1 MFQAQSSTARSA
13 AGTPSI
19 SAPSISAPSISAPS
33 ISAPSISAKVR
44 KGFAVSVAARIALL
58 IVGAVTLLTVV
69 SLGISHVLLAG
80 FTMELAKDRQD
91 ANMQVAW
98 HVLEGYGKGYSL
110 RDGHLYAGDT
120 ALENNVAAVDT
131 VKRLVG
137 GTATIFAAKDGEMV
151 RIATNVMKQDG
162 SRAVGTAL
170 ARNAVYDAVVGRG
183 EAYRGEADILG
194 VPFYT
199 AYDPIKDA
207 GGHIVGVLYT
217 GIQKRIF
224 AEAVEHLKTSILV
237 ASVTLAVVL
246 GLAAWWLASRWVG
259 RPALLVARLLER
271 LAANDTT
278 VEIRPTQRRDEIGRM
293 LRAAGA
299 LRGVVADVF
308 RLKQMVDD
316 MPLNVLLADADQDF
330 RITYANAASLG
341 TLKTLGAPLPR
352 PLAGGT
358 PVGAGIGLFH
368 ADPAA
373 LLEVVKNPALLPWQ
387 GRLTLENARGDNE
400 ELELRVAAVRDTDG
414 RYVGPMMTWSVVTRQ
429 ARLAAAFE
437 TDVHGVAAAVTSAAH
452 TLEGDARTLTD
463 NTGSACTQAQDVQ
476 AAASQTSSNVQTVAA
491 AAQELAASVDEVGRQ
506 VERSKAIAARAV
518 AEVTATGQTIGGLAE
533 ASDRIG
539 AVVQMISD
547 IAGQTNLLAL
557 NATIEA
563 ARAGEAGKGFAVVAS
578 EVKTLAGQTA
588 KATEEITRY
597 VQDIGQRTDLSV
609 AAMERIGATIHEV
622 NEVAAAIAAAVEEQ
636 GAATREIARNVAEAA
651 DGTDHVSRTL
661 SSLTDATGVAG
672 STAGEV
678 LDTAGSLTREAGRL
692 NLAVEGFMK
701 ALREM

>member
-1 MFQAQSSTARSA
+1 MFQAQSSTAPLA
-13 AGTPSI
+13 ADTPSI
-19 SAPSISAPSISAPS
+19 SNRA
-33 ISAPSISAKVR
+33 R
-44 KGFAVSVAARIALL
+44 KRFAVSVAARIALL

-110 RDGHLYAGDT
+110 KDGRLYAGDT

-137 GTATIFAAKDGEMV
+137 GTATIFAAKNGEMV
-151 RIATNVMKQDG
+151 RIATNVMKPDG

-170 ARNAVYDAVVGRG
+170 DHNAAYDAVVGRG

-207 GGHIVGVLYT
+207 GGHTVGVLYT

-316 MPLNVLLADADQDF
+316 MPLNVLLADADQNF

-368 ADPAA
+368 ADPAP
-373 LLEVVKNPALLPWQ
+373 LLEVVKNPARLPWQ
-387 GRLTLENARGDNE
+387 GRLTLENVGGNAQGGDNE

-463 NTGSACTQAQDVQ
+463 NTGTACTQAQDVQ

-518 AEVTATGQTIGGLAE
+518 AEATTTGQTIGGLAE

-597 VQDIGQRTDLSV
+597 VQDIGQRTGLSV
-609 AAMERIGATIHEV
+609 AAMERIGTTIHEV

-692 NLAVEGFMK
+692 NQAVEGFMK

>member
-1 MFQAQSSTARSA
+1 MFQAQSSTAPSA
-13 AGTPSI
+13 AGT
-19 SAPSISAPSISAPS
+19 
-33 ISAPSISAKVR
+33 PSISAKVR

-98 HVLEGYGKGYSL
+98 HVLEGYGKDYSL
-110 RDGHLYAGDT
+110 KDGHLYAGDT

-237 ASVTLAVVL
+237 TSVTLAVVL
-246 GLAAWWLASRWVG
+246 GLVAWWLASRWVG

-278 VEIRPTQRRDEIGRM
+278 VEIRPSQRRDEIGRM

-341 TLKTLGAPLPR
+341 TLKMLAAPLPR

-368 ADPAA
+368 ADPAP
-373 LLEVVKNPALLPWQ
+373 LLEVVRNPALLPWQ
-387 GRLTLENARGDNE
+387 GRLTLENVGGNAPGGDNE

-506 VERSKAIAARAV
+506 VERSKVIAARAV
-518 AEVTATGQTIGGLAE
+518 AEATTTGQTIGGLAE

-692 NLAVEGFMK
+692 NQAVEGFMK

>member
-1 MFQAQSSTARSA
+1 MLQAQFSTAQAA
-13 AGTPSI
+13 AGTLPISA
-19 SAPSISAPSISAPS
+19 SAPSTPRKAAAP
-33 ISAPSISAKVR
+33 R
-44 KGFAVSVAARIALL
+44 RRFEVSVAARIALL

-110 RDGHLYAGDT
+110 KDGHLYAGDV
-120 ALENNVAAVDT
+120 ALEDNNAAVDT

-137 GTATIFAAKDGEMV
+137 GTATIFAARNGEMV
-151 RIATNVMKQDG
+151 RVATNVMKPDG
-162 SRAVGTAL
+162 GRAVGTAL
-170 ARNAVYDAVVGRG
+170 AHNAVFDTVVGRG

-207 GGHIVGVLYT
+207 NGHTIGVLYT

-224 AEAVEHLKTSILV
+224 AEAVDRLKTSILV
-237 ASVTLAVVL
+237 ASVTIAAIL

-259 RPALLVARLLER
+259 RPALLVARVLER

-278 VEIRPTQRRDEIGRM
+278 VDMGATQRRAQSQDEIGRM
-293 LRAAGA
+293 LRAAHA

-316 MPLNVLLADADQDF
+316 MPLNVLLADADQGF
-330 RITYANAASLG
+330 RITYANTASLT
-341 TLKTLGAPLPR
+341 TLRTLGAPLPR
-352 PLAGGT
+352 PLAGDT

-368 ADPAA
+368 ADPAP
-373 LLEVVKNPALLPWQ
+373 LLDVVRDPARLPWQ
-387 GRLTLENARGDNE
+387 GRLTLKNANGDNE

-437 TDVHGVAAAVTSAAH
+437 TDVHGVATALTAAAH
-452 TLEGDARTLTD
+452 TLEGDARALTD
-463 NTGSACTQAQDVQ
+463 NTGTASMQAQDVQ

-518 AEVTATGQTIGGLAE
+518 AEVTTTGTTIGGLAE

-588 KATEEITRY
+588 RATEEITRY

-609 AAMERIGATIHEV
+609 AAMERIGSTIHEV

-661 SSLTDATGVAG
+661 SSLATATGVAG

-678 LDTAGSLTREAGRL
+678 LDTAGGLTQEAGRL
-692 NLAVEGFMK
+692 NQAVQRFMK

>member
-1 MFQAQSSTARSA
+1 MFQAQSSTAPSA
-13 AGTPSI
+13 AG
-19 SAPSISAPSISAPS
+19 
-33 ISAPSISAKVR
+33 APSISAKVR
-44 KGFAVSVAARIALL
+44 KRFDVSVAARIALL

-69 SLGISHVLLAG
+69 SLAISHVLLAG

-91 ANMQVAW
+91 ANMRVAW
-98 HVLEGYGKGYSL
+98 HVLEGYGRGYSL
-110 RDGHLYAGDT
+110 KDGRLYAGDT

-151 RIATNVMKQDG
+151 RIATNVMKPDG

-207 GGHIVGVLYT
+207 GGRTVGVLYT

-224 AEAVEHLKTSILV
+224 AEAVERLKTSILV
-237 ASVTLAVVL
+237 ASVTLAVLL
-246 GLAAWWLASRWVG
+246 GLIAWWLASRWVG
-259 RPALLVARLLER
+259 GPALLVARLLER

-330 RITYANAASLG
+330 RITYANTASLG
-341 TLKTLGAPLPR
+341 ALKTLGAPLPR
-352 PLAGGT
+352 PLAGGS

-368 ADPAA
+368 ADPAP
-373 LLEVVKNPALLPWQ
+373 LLDVVKNPARLPWQ
-387 GRLTLENARGDNE
+387 GRLTLKNVGGNAPGGEDE

-463 NTGSACTQAQDVQ
+463 NTGTACAQAQDVQ

-518 AEVTATGQTIGGLAE
+518 AEATSTGETIGGLAE

-597 VQDIGQRTDLSV
+597 VQDIGQRTGLSV

-692 NLAVEGFMK
+692 NQAVEGFMK

>member
-13 AGTPSI
+13 AGTPSVY
-19 SAPSISAPSISAPS
+19 SRA
-33 ISAPSISAKVR
+33 R
-44 KGFAVSVAARIALL
+44 KRFELSVAARIALL

-91 ANMQVAW
+91 ANMRVAW

-110 RDGHLYAGDT
+110 KDGHLYAGDT

-151 RIATNVMKQDG
+151 RIATNVMKPDG

-170 ARNAVYDAVVGRG
+170 ARNAVYDTVVGRG
-183 EAYRGEADILG
+183 EAYRGEAEILG

-207 GGHIVGVLYT
+207 GGRTVGVLYT

-224 AEAVEHLKTSILV
+224 AEAVERLKTSILV
-237 ASVTLAVVL
+237 ASVTLAALL

-278 VEIRPTQRRDEIGRM
+278 VEIRPTARRDEIGRM

-352 PLAGGT
+352 PLANGT

-368 ADPAA
+368 ADTAP
-373 LLEVVKNPALLPWQ
+373 LLEVVRNPARLPWQ
-387 GRLTLENARGDNE
+387 GRLTLKNVGGNAPGGDDE

-437 TDVHGVAAAVTSAAH
+437 TDVHGVATAVTSAAH
-452 TLEGDARTLTD
+452 TLEGDARALTD
-463 NTGSACTQAQDVQ
+463 NTGTACVQAQDVQ

-518 AEVTATGQTIGGLAE
+518 AEATTTGQTIGGLAE

-597 VQDIGQRTDLSV
+597 VQDIGQRTGLSV
-609 AAMERIGATIHEV
+609 AAMERIGTTIHEV

-661 SSLTDATGVAG
+661 SSLANATGVAG

-678 LDTAGSLTREAGRL
+678 LGTAGSLTREAGRL
-692 NLAVEGFMK
+692 NQAVEGFMK